1 MPQFK
6 PDFIK
11 IPKEIIEN
19 PSKFGLTE
27 RELSEVEGCNSVAQA
42 PRTNAMLTDE
52 QWEDYWKAVKVIK
65 AKEFEIEFDKGWRA
79 NKKKLG
85 I

>member
-11 IPKEIIEN
+11 IPKEIKKN
-19 PSKFGLTE
+19 PEKFDLTE

-52 QWEDYWKAVKVIK
+52 QWEDYWKAVKVI
-65 AKEFEIEFDKGWRA
+65 I
-79 NKKKLG
+79 
-85 I
+85 

>member
-11 IPKEIIEN
+11 IPKEIKKNFE
-19 PSKFGLTE
+19 KFGLTK
-27 RELSEVEGCNSVAQA
+27 RELSEVESCNSIAKA
-42 PRTNAMLTDE
+42 PRMNVMLTDE

-65 AKEFEIEFDKGWRA
+65 AKEFEIEFDKGWKA
-79 NKKKLG
+79 NKRRSG

>member
-6 PDFIK
+6 PDFVRIPREIK
-11 IPKEIIEN
+11 EN
-19 PSKFGLTE
+19 PEKFGLTE
-27 RELSEVEGCNSVAQA
+27 RELSEVENCNSVAEVSKM
-42 PRTNAMLTDE
+42 NAMLTDE

-65 AKEFEIEFDKGWRA
+65 AKEFEIEFEKDWRA
-79 NKKKLG
+79 NKKRLG

>member
-11 IPKEIIEN
+11 IPTEIIEN
-19 PSKFGLTE
+19 PKKFGLAE
-27 RELSEVEGCNSVAQA
+27 RELSEVESCNNIAQA
-42 PRTNAMLTDE
+42 PRTVAMLTDE

-65 AKEFEIEFDKGWRA
+65 AKEFEIEFEKGWRA
-79 NKKKLG
+79 QKKRLG